1 MSGKTSDTARPDT
14 TRLQRTAKA
23 YWETGALF
31 AAIDLEAFTLIDRGH
46 DTVAKLGDAAGIG
59 ALNAERLLDALAGM
73 ELVHRS
79 PDGIYTNAADVD
91 RFLVKDRRGYA
102 GEWMTF
108 MREKWGDWN
117 RMAEIMREADPGDR
131 LGMYE
136 DLTEEGAR
144 KYHAAT
150 YSIGMG
156 AARKFHREVDLSNRR
171 KIMDL
176 GGGSGAYCINAAS
189 KYPDIAAIVLD
200 LPPVVP
206 VARDYVAEN
215 GMSDRVTAKACDF
228 TADPLPG
235 GCDVAIQASNLP
247 IYDRPVMRALVKKI
261 FDALEPGGEYHLI
274 GEMVNNDRMGP
285 IAPALWGLYEA
296 IPRSVGHAH
305 SIEECEG
312 YLADAGFERIS
323 VAEFI
328 PGTLTRVTGYKP
340 G

>member
-1 MSGKTSDTARPDT
+1 MQKPRPDT
-14 TRLQRTAKA
+14 TRLQRVAKA

-31 AAIDLEAFTLIDRGH
+31 AAIDLEAFTLIDGGA
-46 DTVAKLGDAAGIG
+46 DTVGKLAEGAGIS

-73 ELVHRS
+73 ELVTRS
-79 PDGIYTNAADVD
+79 PDGQYANTADVD
-91 RFLVKDRRGYA
+91 RFLVKGKRGYA
-102 GEWMTF
+102 GEWMCF

-117 RMAEIMREADPGDR
+117 RMAEIMRAGDDGDR
-131 LGMYE
+131 LGMYD
-136 DLTEEGAR
+136 DLTEDGAR

-156 AARKFHREVDLSNRR
+156 AARKFHREVDLTGRK

-176 GGGSGAYCINAAS
+176 GGGSGAYCINAALT
-189 KYPDIAAIVLD
+189 YPEIEAVVLD

-206 VARDYVAEN
+206 VARDYIAEN
-215 GMSDRVTAKACDF
+215 EVTDRVSAEVCDF
-228 TADPLPG
+228 TSDPLPK

-247 IYDRPVMRALVKKI
+247 IYDRAVIGQLVRRI
-261 FDALEPGGEYHLI
+261 HDALEPGGEYHLI

-296 IPRSVGHAH
+296 IPRSQGHAH
-305 SIEECEG
+305 SIAECEG
-312 YLADAGFERIS
+312 YLRDAGFERITS
-323 VAEFI
+323 VEFI

-340 G
+340 R